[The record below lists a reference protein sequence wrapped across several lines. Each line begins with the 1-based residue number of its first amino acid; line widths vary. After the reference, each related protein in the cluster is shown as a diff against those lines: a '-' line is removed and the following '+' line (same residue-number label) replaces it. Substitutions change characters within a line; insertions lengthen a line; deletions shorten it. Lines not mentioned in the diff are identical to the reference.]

1 MKRIVLLIFALIL
14 LGHAPAWS
22 VDGLAPEVLRISP
35 TSGPEG
41 TRVEI
46 IGRNLRGAAKVLFGR
61 AEADF
66 KVVSDDRLIA
76 IVPHRQESSK
86 LTLVTPT
93 GRAESPFAFVV
104 VNDPRVPEEVSY
116 KAGYVNTIPMPAGF
130 SAVLLWGIAIADTRE
145 AGYERATVEVKRTQL
160 SCRVDGHEVIL
171 NDGAGEVRGGLYRR
185 NPWFGT
191 DAHEPMPLTY
201 DVSNRAVILR
211 VGQRPDKVWHFWS
224 VSPRAALPAGKREG
238 CTVKA
243 WVKIAP
249 GALLQMGMDYWK
261 NPTIGYEN
269 GGNNHEAGASNWY
282 FPSDRWQ
289 EAAFS
294 DIGGPKF

>member
-1 MKRIVLLIFALIL
+1 VKRIGLVTFCIL
-14 LGHAPAWS
+14 LTGAVALR
-22 VDGLAPEVLRISP
+22 VDDLAPELLRISP

-41 TRVEI
+41 TRIEI
-46 IGRNLRGAAKVLFGR
+46 TGRNLHETTKVLFGR
-61 AEADF
+61 AQADF

-76 IVPHRQESSK
+76 IVPHRQESS
-86 LTLVTPT
+86 TPTVITPT
-93 GRAESPFAFVV
+93 GRAEGPFAFVV
-104 VNDPRVPEEVSY
+104 VNDPRVPNEVSY
-116 KAGYVNTIPMPAGF
+116 KAGYVNTIPAPSGF

-145 AGYERATVEVKRTQL
+145 ADYENATVEVKRTQL

-171 NDGAGEVRGGLYRR
+171 NDDAGEVRGGLYRR

-191 DAHEPMPLTY
+191 DAHEPMPLTH
-201 DVSNRAVILR
+201 DLSNHAVALR
-211 VGQRPDKVWHFWS
+211 IGQRPDKVWHFWS
-224 VSPRAALPAGKREG
+224 VSPRAALPIGKREG

-289 EAAFS
+289 EAVFS
-294 DIGGPKF
+294 DIGGPQF

>member
-1 MKRIVLLIFALIL
+1 MKRIALAVFCVVSL
-14 LGHAPAWS
+14 AGPSVWS
-22 VDGLAPEVLRISP
+22 VDNFAPEVLRISP
-35 TSGPEG
+35 ASGPEG
-41 TRVEI
+41 TRVEVT
-46 IGRNLRGAAKVLFGR
+46 GRNLAGTEKVLFGR
-61 AEADF
+61 GEAGF
-66 KVVSDDRLIA
+66 KVVSHDHLIA
-76 IVPHRQESSK
+76 IVPHRQESSR
-86 LTLVTPT
+86 LTVITAR

-104 VNDPRVPEEVSY
+104 VNDPRVPQEVSY
-116 KAGYVNTIPMPAGF
+116 KAGYVNTIPTPAGF

-145 AGYERATVEVKRTQL
+145 PGNEAATVEVRRTQL

-171 NDGAGEVRGGLYRR
+171 NDDAGEVRGGLYRR

-191 DAHEPMPLTY
+191 NAHEPMPLTY
-201 DVSNRAVILR
+201 DQPNHAVILR

-224 VSPRAALPAGKREG
+224 ASPRAALPLGKREG
-238 CTVKA
+238 CTVRA
-243 WVKIAP
+243 WVKISP

-261 NPTIGYEN
+261 NPTIGYES

-289 EAAFS
+289 EAVFS